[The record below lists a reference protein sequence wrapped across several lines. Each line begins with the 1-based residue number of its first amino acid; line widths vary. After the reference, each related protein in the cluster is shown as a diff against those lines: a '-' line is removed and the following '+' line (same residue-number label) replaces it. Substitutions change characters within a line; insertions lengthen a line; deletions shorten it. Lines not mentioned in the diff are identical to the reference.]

1 MSSKDTQPVGT
12 SASANAAQPVGAGL
26 PANAAPEH
34 AELRGQARSHNT
46 IAPHSTIAS
55 HAIVRRRSLQYR
67 LGALRAGLKA
77 ALRAFRTHQIKHP
90 QR

>member
-1 MSSKDTQPVGT
+1 
-12 SASANAAQPVGAGL
+12 L

-34 AELRGQARSHNT
+34 AENRGQARSH
-46 IAPHSTIAS
+46 STIAHHS
-55 HAIVRRRSLQYR
+55 TGTPRRSLQYR
-67 LGALRAGLKA
+67 LCALRAGLKA